1 MCDVFCRPQKT
12 DICSMC
18 NPSFCCLVF
27 ALSYLQCI
35 CWMRKA
41 SFCRYTATCFLQ
53 IRNVCR
59 VASVLLLPSSA
70 PRTRHAACASQRAA
84 QHQIRMQDWL
94 NMLAFACA
102 CYLHQVRGAA
112 VVLCMGRLHAIR
124 KCVVLALRPLLGCV
138 CLQRMRGPCVW
149 HHTGCG
155 CLSTGRAALRN
166 ACIHLHVYTPAACLV
181 CQCLAAY
188 CNIVLDALFHA
199 LVSFAEPACYCF

>member
-1 MCDVFCRPQKT
+1 M
-12 DICSMC
+12 
-18 NPSFCCLVF
+18 SFADRRKRTFVRCATQASAVLCLLCHIFSAFVGCAKQAF
-27 ALSYLQCI
+27 AGI
-35 CWMRKA
+35 RRRA
-41 SFCRYTATCFLQ
+41 FCRYVMSAVSRVCCCCQVARHVRDMPLVPLKELHSIRFACRIGSTC
-53 IRNVCR
+53 
-59 VASVLLLPSSA
+59 LLL
-70 PRTRHAACASQRAA
+70 HAHVIC
-84 QHQIRMQDWL
+84 IRLGEQQW
-94 NMLAFACA
+94 
-102 CYLHQVRGAA
+102 
-112 VVLCMGRLHAIR
+112 VLCMGRLHAIR